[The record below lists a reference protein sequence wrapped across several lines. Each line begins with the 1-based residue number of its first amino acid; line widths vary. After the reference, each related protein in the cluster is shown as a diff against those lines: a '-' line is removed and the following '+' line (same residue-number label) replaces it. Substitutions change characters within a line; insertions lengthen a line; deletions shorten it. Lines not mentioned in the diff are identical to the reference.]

1 MSRVPAR
8 HCARGPSPCE
18 RIPFAGQKGISYKT
32 KGHLSQG
39 KRTPIG
45 NALIVRNLAIGCE
58 TSCNNID
65 KHPYPSPCRDVGRMR
80 TFIIYI

>member
-39 KRTPIG
+39 KRIPIG
-45 NALIVRNLAIGCE
+45 NALIVRCLFL
-58 TSCNNID
+58 
-65 KHPYPSPCRDVGRMR
+65 K
-80 TFIIYI
+80 